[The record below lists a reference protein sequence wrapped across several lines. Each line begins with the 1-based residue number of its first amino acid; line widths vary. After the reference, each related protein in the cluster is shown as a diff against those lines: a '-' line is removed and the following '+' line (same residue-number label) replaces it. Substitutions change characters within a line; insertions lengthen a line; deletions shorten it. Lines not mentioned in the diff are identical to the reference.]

1 MPNPWGGQQPRD
13 RPPANVLNTPAMQ
26 SLLTQMSDNPSVMTN
41 LLNAPYTRSVLEAM
55 QADPNMASNVS
66 AGF

>member
-1 MPNPWGGQQPRD
+1 
-13 RPPANVLNTPAMQ
+13 MQ
-26 SLLTQMSDNPSVMTN
+26 SLLTQMSDNPAVMTN

-66 AGF
+66 IQNLFLEGYLKDFTWFFDSLF